1 MRTLAN
7 KAKSSK
13 RSVGPQP
20 ANTGPF
26 ATTPDGQVFISAAE
40 CVGRNLEGRPRFE
53 GVLMTRRESR
63 LARKVIDDAMFDAA
77 SKIAARMPKKGA
89 AAASPKAKTPAKPKG
104 RKSGSKP
111 SAPSGSGEAS

>member
-1 MRTLAN
+1 MRTLA
-7 KAKSSK
+7 KTAKSRKQSIH
-13 RSVGPQP
+13 PQS
-20 ANTGPF
+20 AIIAPF
-26 ATTPDGQVFISAAE
+26 AMTPDGQVFISAAE
-40 CVGRNLEGRPRFE
+40 CEGRDLEGRPRFM

-63 LARKVIDDAMFDAA
+63 LARTVIDDAMLGAA

-111 SAPSGSGEAS
+111 SAPSGNGEAS

>member
-13 RSVGPQP
+13 RSVHPKSVITP
-20 ANTGPF
+20 PF
-26 ATTPDGQVFISAAE
+26 AMTPDGQVFISAAE
-40 CVGRNLEGRPRFE
+40 CEGRDLEGRPRFE
-53 GVLMTRRESR
+53 GVLMTQRESR
-63 LARKVIDDAMFDAA
+63 LARTVIDDAMFGAA
-77 SKIAARMPKKGA
+77 SKIAAWMPKKGA

-104 RKSGSKP
+104 RKSGGKP